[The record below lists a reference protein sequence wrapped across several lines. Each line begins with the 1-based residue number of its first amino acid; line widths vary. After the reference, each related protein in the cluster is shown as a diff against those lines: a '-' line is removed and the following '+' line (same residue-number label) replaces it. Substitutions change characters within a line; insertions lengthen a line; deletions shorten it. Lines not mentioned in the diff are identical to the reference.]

1 MKKEKIKRWEP
12 RVVPGDSDSMGRER
26 RPQRTKFVRSG
37 EIGANLLEPE
47 RVLNGRS
54 CQKDQ
59 RLMKDETGF
68 VSATSAG
75 DILAG

>member
-1 MKKEKIKRWEP
+1 M
-12 RVVPGDSDSMGRER
+12 VPGDSYSMGRGR

-37 EIGANLLEPE
+37 ETGANLLEAE

-54 CQKDQ
+54 YQKDQ